1 MTKQSGD
8 PVVNY
13 DVVIVGGR
21 PAGATLAARL
31 GAAGHRVLLVDRA
44 NFPSQPGVP
53 SSPVL
58 YPSAMALLDE
68 LGIPEAD
75 YRAHLEPMS
84 HLGFVF
90 EGYFET
96 MFTVPTMWGRSYVY
110 GLDRFGFDEILWRNV
125 GRFAAV
131 ERREGFTVTDLLR
144 DASGRVVGIIGAARG
159 GQPQEIRARAVI
171 GADGRFSLVARKVG
185 ARVVEEEAERVS
197 TCYFADWEGVA
208 HFREGVN
215 CAHIHT
221 TGRGVDVPFFPMPN
235 GRMNINIHV
244 RADRVDIKGDAQQY
258 YIDTLRSVP
267 SVARLIEGARQ
278 VTDLLGVKR
287 VGNGYRQASGPGWVL
302 VGDAVHY
309 KDPADGQ
316 GIYDAMLGA
325 KLLAEALGPW
335 LAGQRS
341 WEAATAEYER
351 TLHEATHPMYLET
364 VGRLRRE
371 LYEEPP
377 ALIIK
382 TLIRW
387 MMTDPAYQ
395 ERFMNYLGRTIPVA
409 GWSSPKLMAGAV
421 MRGIWR
427 DLTGGR
433 ARAA

>member
-1 MTKQSGD
+1 MVEAKVD
-8 PVVNY
+8 Y
-13 DVVIVGGR
+13 DIVIVGGR

-31 GAAGHRVLLVDRA
+31 GAAGHRVLLLDRA
-44 NFPSQPGVP
+44 TFPSLPSVP

-75 YRAHLEPMS
+75 YRACLQPMT

-96 MFTVPTMWGRSYVY
+96 MLAVPDMWGRKHVC
-110 GLDRFGFDEILWRNV
+110 GLDRYGFDEVLWRNV
-125 GRFAAV
+125 ARYPSV
-131 ERREGFTVTDLLR
+131 EQREGFAVTELVR
-144 DASGRVVGIIGAARG
+144 DANGRVVGVIGSERG
-159 GQPQEIRARAVI
+159 GQAQELRARAVV
-171 GADGRFSLVARKVG
+171 GADGRFSLVARKVE
-185 ARVVEEEAERVS
+185 APILEQEAERVS

-208 HFREGVN
+208 PFRDGVS

-221 TGRGVDVPFFPMPN
+221 TGRGVDVPFFPMPR

-244 RADRVDIKGDAQQY
+244 RADRAAVNGDAQRY
-258 YIDTLRSVP
+258 YLDTIRSVP
-267 SVARLIEGARQ
+267 SAAKLIEGARQ
-278 VTDLLGVKR
+278 VTELLGVKR
-287 VGNGYRQASGPGWVL
+287 VGNGYRQSSGPGWVL

-325 KLLAEALGPW
+325 KLLAEQLGAW
-335 LAGQRS
+335 LTGERR
-341 WEAATAEYER
+341 WDAAMAEYQR
-351 TLHEATHPMYLET
+351 TLHAATHPMYLET

-371 LYEEPP
+371 LYDEPP
-377 ALIIK
+377 PFIIK

-395 ERFMNYLGRTIPVA
+395 TRFLQYLGRTISPT
-409 GWSSPKLMAGAV
+409 GWASPGLMAGAV

-427 DLTGGR
+427 DLTGR
-433 ARAA
+433 SARAA